1 MKITKTQLRRI
12 IKEELSNT
20 RVLENKSKGREN
32 IASLKK
38 RQEAVDRIITDI
50 MNTARVYFSGLSS
63 EEEHAAGEKLSN
75 VHDALWDL
83 FDLGID
89 GAELDERQKRNE
101 SREDH
106 IAGIKK
112 RLDKSRRRA
121 GYELEPGGIGQ
132 TDRAQRQFYR
142 EDPDIGF
149 DNHSN
154 DPGDDSPE
162 SGAYWDSVDKAEQD
176 WINDRAKN
184 ALLPDEKRERADLLN
199 KIARLEKELARL
211 KSA

>member
-1 MKITKTQLRRI
+1 MKITKSHLRRL
-12 IKEELSNT
+12 IKEELNK
-20 RVLENKSKGREN
+20 VLRS
-32 IASLKK
+32 
-38 RQEAVDRIITDI
+38 EA
-50 MNTARVYFSGLSS
+50 
-63 EEEHAAGEKLSN
+63 
-75 VHDALWDL
+75 
-83 FDLGID
+83 
-89 GAELDERQKRNE
+89 
-101 SREDH
+101 REDH
-106 IAGIKK
+106 IGDIER

-199 KIARLEKELARL
+199 KIARLEKELAHL
-211 KSA
+211 KTA